1 MVAGRKPSGVGQGLG
16 HGAGAALPVGGG
28 GGDVVGVAGGAVAHH
43 LGIDLGAPGHGVPV
57 LLQHQHGR
65 ALTHDEAAALGVK
78 GDGGPAGVIPHVE
91 GPHGGEAADG
101 QRGDGGLGAAAE
113 HHLGVAVPDV
123 AEGVAHRVGAAGTG
137 GYRAGAHALKARHDG
152 NEAGA
157 HVGDGGGDI
166 EGGGPVKALLRAAQ
180 LLALGHLDAAHAAGD
195 DDAAAGEI
203 LLLPV
208 QTAVGQGLLGGGGGQ
223 LGVAAHVPHVLLV
236 QHGGGVPVLD
246 LGGQVDLLGGAVIP
260 GDGANAAHPV
270 PDSLPGVGGV
280 VAQGVDGA
288 QAGNQHSAFF
298 HIAFLLTC
306 PFRRPPGAPGR

>member
-1 MVAGRKPSGVGQGLG
+1 M
-16 HGAGAALPVGGG
+16 
-28 GGDVVGVAGGAVAHH
+28 
-43 LGIDLGAPGHGVPV
+43 
-57 LLQHQHGR
+57 
-65 ALTHDEAAALGVK
+65 
-78 GDGGPAGVIPHVE
+78 E

-101 QRGDGGLGAAAE
+101 QRGDSGLGAAAE

-166 EGGGPVKALLRAAQ
+166 EGGGPVKALLGAAQ

-236 QHGGGVPVLD
+236 QHGGRVPVLD
-246 LGGQVDLLGGAVIP
+246 LSGQVDLLGGAVIP

-298 HIAFLLTC
+298 HNC
-306 PFRRPPGAPGR
+306 VPPHMPIPPSTWSTWPVMYPASSEAKKATAAATSSGAPGRPAGMADSMASRAASGRAAVMSVAM